1 MLSVRGLGECT
12 LSLAPALLQMA
23 QRPGSPLTLLPAHT
37 PPPPLLSP
45 QASTPTIMHTRASPS
60 ATEFPPSP

>member
-1 MLSVRGLGECT
+1 MLSVWGLGECT

-23 QRPGSPLTLLPAHT
+23 QRPGSPLTLLPAHI
-37 PPPPLLSP
+37 PPLLPLSP

-60 ATEFPPSP
+60 ATESPPSP